1 MTAAIRL
8 LPNMETR
15 MDRITAQQRRSN
27 EERELNL
34 ITARAVLNN
43 AAMHRTS
50 DVRNSIIML
59 EAYGDGRGDLILA
72 HEATGLLT
80 IRERREAHA
89 EAEYDAQAGM
99 DYWAPKLIAIGLG
112 FPLALAVIVG
122 LRIAGLM

>member
-8 LPNMETR
+8 LPNMEAR
-15 MDRITAQQRRSN
+15 MDRITAQQRRAN

-59 EAYGDGRGDLILA
+59 DAYGDGRGDLILA

-89 EAEYDAQAGM
+89 AAADVDRWGA
-99 DYWAPKLIAIGLG
+99 KLIALGLG
-112 FPLALAVIVG
+112 FTLALVVIVG

>member
-8 LPNMETR
+8 LPNMEAR
-15 MDRITAQQRRSN
+15 MDRITAQQRRAN
-27 EERELNL
+27 EDRELNL

-50 DVRNSIIML
+50 DVRASIIML

-89 EAEYDAQAGM
+89 AAADVDRWGPRLVA
-99 DYWAPKLIAIGLG
+99 LGLG
-112 FPLALAVIVG
+112 FSLALVVIV
-122 LRIAGLM
+122 LMEVML